1 MPDTEALMSEDLNFL
16 RSNWESLTW
25 GNAARYFQSS
35 L

>member
-1 MPDTEALMSEDLNFL
+1 MPETEAVMSEDLKFL

-25 GNAARYFQSS
+25 GNAARYFHSN